1 MMTEGMTEA
10 KNPDLAGTTLYTS
23 DCRSPSAVPKQAV
36 YKPVFIKKQRRT
48 LSSDMQLESFSTE
61 NRLRV
66 PAKQAA
72 EGKPKVKA
80 ESLLKAVDF
89 LNCEPHISRLKER
102 LRVSQAKS
110 PSKAP
115 CSLLAM
121 DVLDRSSY
129 WLARRDSGI
138 KARREQQ
145 ELKLQEQLKFKPQL
159 TRPKSFTKLAPSRP
173 KKRRTLSNSYLEMHQ
188 VKQRSSLAFL
198 YSDTVSPTS
207 AYTTPKTP
215 QRVYETPSNSDQLD
229 FKAAC
234 GLRCS
239 SSKSHSLNVS
249 FQATPS
255 NLRTNDQNLNRTSV
269 VSHVRAYVPLS
280 PTDYKYSFAGS
291 NKPAFQTKSP
301 TDSLSLDLTF
311 PSNRHTAHLPYSRA
325 KGGKVAVAE
334 GVLGILGQ
342 VHRS

>member
-1 MMTEGMTEA
+1 
-10 KNPDLAGTTLYTS
+10 
-23 DCRSPSAVPKQAV
+23 
-36 YKPVFIKKQRRT
+36 
-48 LSSDMQLESFSTE
+48 MQLESFSTE

-188 VKQRSSLAFL
+188 VKLRSSLAFL

-207 AYTTPKTP
+207 AYTTPKTT
-215 QRVYETPSNSDQLD
+215 QGVFESPSEQLN
-229 FKAAC
+229 FKAKS
-234 GLRCS
+234 GVRCS
-239 SSKSHSLNVS
+239 YSKSPSFNVS
-249 FQATPS
+249 FQGTPS
-255 NLRTNDQNLNRTSV
+255 NLRTNDQNLSSSSV
-269 VSHVRAYVPLS
+269 VSRAYVPLS
-280 PTDYKYSFAGS
+280 PTNYKYSFAGS
-291 NKPAFQTKSP
+291 NKPAFRSKSLL
-301 TDSLSLDLTF
+301 TDSLSLDLSF
-311 PSNRHTAHLPYSRA
+311 PSKRLSAALPNRRA
-325 KGGKVAVAE
+325 KGRKVGAGE
-334 GVLGILGQ
+334 DVLGSYYT
-342 VHRS
+342 VPEA